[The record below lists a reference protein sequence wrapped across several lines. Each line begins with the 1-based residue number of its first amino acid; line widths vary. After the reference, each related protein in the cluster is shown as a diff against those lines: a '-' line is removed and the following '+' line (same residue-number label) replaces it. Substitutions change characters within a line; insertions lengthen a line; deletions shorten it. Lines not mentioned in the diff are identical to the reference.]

1 MRQVILLASLVLFI
15 FQACK
20 EPEKLSK
27 QEEEAW
33 LDFVED
39 MYVAKAAAQRL
50 FGSERDSLEEVYF
63 MEIYQKHGKDS
74 TSLDSFMNRMIQDMM
89 LEEFYQKLNDR
100 LQILEDSI
108 IIEQDNQ

>member
-1 MRQVILLASLVLFI
+1 M
-15 FQACK
+15 
-20 EPEKLSK
+20 
-27 QEEEAW
+27 
-33 LDFVED
+33 DFVED

>member
-1 MRQVILLASLVLFI
+1 MRQVFLLASLVLFI

-20 EPEKLSK
+20 KPEKLSK

>member
-1 MRQVILLASLVLFI
+1 MRRVLLLASLVLII

-20 EPEKLSK
+20 EPEQLSK

-50 FGSERDSLEEVYF
+50 FGSERDSLEQVYY

-89 LEEFYQKLNDR
+89 LEEFYQKLNSR

-108 IIEQDNQ
+108 IVEQDN

>member
-1 MRQVILLASLVLFI
+1 MRRVFLLASLVLFI

-20 EPEKLSK
+20 KPEKLSK

-33 LDFVED
+33 LEFVED

-50 FGSERDSLEEVYF
+50 FGSERDSLEKVYY

-108 IIEQDNQ
+108 IVEQDNQ